1 MVIVR
6 AEGLPLFETADAV
19 KASLKACHEQGRTV
33 LGLQDGR
40 SITLAC
46 DAASVNVPAQ
56 LFSVD
61 LEQAQSL
68 LR

>member
-1 MVIVR
+1 
-6 AEGLPLFETADAV
+6 
-19 KASLKACHEQGRTV
+19 V

-40 SITLAC
+40 SIVLAC
-46 DAASVNVPAQ
+46 DAASVKVPAQ

-61 LEQAQSL
+61 LERAQAL